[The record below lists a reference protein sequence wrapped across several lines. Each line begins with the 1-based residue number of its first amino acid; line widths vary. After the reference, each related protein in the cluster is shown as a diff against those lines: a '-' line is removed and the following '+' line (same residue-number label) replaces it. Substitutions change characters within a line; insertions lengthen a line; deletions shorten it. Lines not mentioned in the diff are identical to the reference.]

1 MFLIGDLNNDKMNDI
16 VTVSDDETSFS
27 AHYFRQEDYMFE
39 SGWSNGT
46 IAPPIKMPEGYKII

>member
-1 MFLIGDLNNDKMNDI
+1 MNDI